1 MTINERVRELRK
13 ELVMNQTEF
22 GKKIALSQNHLTGI
36 ETGKRSV
43 TDRTIKL
50 LCTEFN
56 VSEDWLRTGKEP
68 MFIEIDEE
76 DKFSQAFAAA
86 SMEEDEFAKALL
98 IEYMALSKDDRE
110 VVKKMILRISERI
123 KKSSD

>member
-13 ELVMNQTEF
+13 ELDMNQTEF

-50 LCTEFN
+50 ICTEFG

-68 MFIEIDEE
+68 MLVEIDEE

-86 SMEEDEFAKALL
+86 SMEEDDFIKALL
-98 IEYMALSKDDRE
+98 IEYMDLSKEDRKI
-110 VVKKMILRISERI
+110 VKQMILRIAERT
-123 KKSSD
+123 KKNSD

>member
-13 ELVMNQTEF
+13 KLGMSQTEF
-22 GKKIALSQNHLTGI
+22 AERIALSQSHLTSV
-36 ETGKRSV
+36 ELGKKSV

-50 LCTEFN
+50 ICSEFN

-68 MFIEIDEE
+68 MFIEMDEE

-86 SMEEDEFAKALL
+86 SMEEDDFAKALL
-98 IEYMALSKDDRE
+98 IEYMSLSKEDRKI
-110 VVKKMILRISERI
+110 VKELIKNIAAHT

>member
-13 ELVMNQTEF
+13 KLGMSQTEF

-68 MFIEIDEE
+68 MFVEVDEE

-86 SMEEDEFAKALL
+86 SMEEDDFIKALL
-98 IEYMALSKDDRE
+98 IEYMSLSKEDRE
-110 VVKKMILRISERI
+110 VVKQMMQRIAART

>member
-13 ELVMNQTEF
+13 ELDMNQTEF

-50 LCTEFN
+50 ICTEFG

-68 MFIEIDEE
+68 MLVEIDEE

-86 SMEEDEFAKALL
+86 SMEEDDFIKALL
-98 IEYMALSKDDRE
+98 IEYMDLSKEDRKI
-110 VVKKMILRISERI
+110 VKQMILRIAERT

>member
-13 ELVMNQTEF
+13 KLGMSQTEF

-50 LCTEFN
+50 LCAEFN

-68 MFIEIDEE
+68 MFVEVDEE

-86 SMEEDEFAKALL
+86 SMEEDDFIKALL
-98 IEYMALSKDDRE
+98 IEYMSLSKEDRE
-110 VVKKMILRISERI
+110 VVKQMMQRIAART

>member
-13 ELVMNQTEF
+13 KLGMSQTEF

-68 MFIEIDEE
+68 MFVEVDEE

-86 SMEEDEFAKALL
+86 SMEEDDFAKALL
-98 IEYMALSKDDRE
+98 IEYMSLSKEDRKI
-110 VVKKMILRISERI
+110 VKELIKNIAAHT